1 MKAQGGLFARLAC
14 LWAKPA
20 SHPDREQLL
29 HERRLRLIRDLP
41 LDAPRIEVVPKRLAY
56 ILQASLPYVKSGYA
70 TRAQGLARGLVN
82 SGMEVICLTRPGF
95 PRIVEA
101 LEVADAPEADEID
114 GIKYLRL
121 AAAGGVNQPDY
132 HERAADIIEAALRQQ
147 KPEMVMAASP
157 WWNALP
163 ALVAARRLGLPF
175 FYEVRGFWEV
185 TRASLEPAWK
195 GSPTWHY
202 RRELEAEVANAADHV
217 FTLTGAMREELA
229 ARGVKPEQV
238 TLLPN
243 ACDIKQFFPSPP
255 DPALREE
262 LGLPDGVPVI
272 GYIGSFE
279 AYEELDDLIRAA
291 AMIRSRGMDFRLLM
305 VGAENPMAA
314 NAGALTALLHRVI
327 EETGMADCIIRPG
340 RIAHEDVRRHYDLLD
355 IVAMPRK
362 PMPVTEMVSPLK
374 PLEAMAMQKPVLV
387 SDVSALA
394 EMIED
399 GITGLVFKKG
409 DVTDMAAQLVRL
421 VEDPALRTTLGQ
433 NARAHVLDKRTWG
446 AVAKIAVAVIGK

>member
-175 FYEVRGFWEV
+175 FYEVRGF
-185 TRASLEPAWK
+185 
-195 GSPTWHY
+195 G
-202 RRELEAEVANAADHV
+202 
-217 FTLTGAMREELA
+217 
-229 ARGVKPEQV
+229 
-238 TLLPN
+238 
-243 ACDIKQFFPSPP
+243 
-255 DPALREE
+255 
-262 LGLPDGVPVI
+262 
-272 GYIGSFE
+272 
-279 AYEELDDLIRAA
+279 
-291 AMIRSRGMDFRLLM
+291 RSHAPRW
-305 VGAENPMAA
+305 N
-314 NAGALTALLHRVI
+314 
-327 EETGMADCIIRPG
+327 RPG
-340 RIAHEDVRRHYDLLD
+340 KVRR
-355 IVAMPRK
+355 P
-362 PMPVTEMVSPLK
+362 
-374 PLEAMAMQKPVLV
+374 
-387 SDVSALA
+387 
-394 EMIED
+394 
-399 GITGLVFKKG
+399 GI
-409 DVTDMAAQLVRL
+409 
-421 VEDPALRTTLGQ
+421 
-433 NARAHVLDKRTWG
+433 
-446 AVAKIAVAVIGK
+446 IAVNLKRRWQMPPIMSSLSPARCGRNWRRAG

>member
-255 DPALREE
+255 DPHCGRNSAC
-262 LGLPDGVPVI
+262 
-272 GYIGSFE
+272 
-279 AYEELDDLIRAA
+279 
-291 AMIRSRGMDFRLLM
+291 
-305 VGAENPMAA
+305 
-314 NAGALTALLHRVI
+314 LT
-327 EETGMADCIIRPG
+327 GC
-340 RIAHEDVRRHYDLLD
+340 
-355 IVAMPRK
+355 
-362 PMPVTEMVSPLK
+362 
-374 PLEAMAMQKPVLV
+374 Q
-387 SDVSALA
+387 
-394 EMIED
+394 
-399 GITGLVFKKG
+399 
-409 DVTDMAAQLVRL
+409 
-421 VEDPALRTTLGQ
+421 
-433 NARAHVLDKRTWG
+433 
-446 AVAKIAVAVIGK
+446 